1 MLAALLVV
9 ACDREPADL
18 PIATDVQA
26 GAVDVP
32 TDTPRPTPT
41 RRSLEYYESLSAT
54 AIAQADFQPNPN
66 PAPRRIPGET
76 CPEYEPELY
85 INRLAFVGL
94 NPREEI
100 DHYLYWTPD
109 GEQLVFNENYT
120 NIRAVDAD
128 GSEIRTIVNI
138 YPSKFLPTPPYSLHL
153 DLSQDGSRIV
163 YSSCEFDILG
173 PVAQK
178 SGSIQSMV
186 LTDSFGR
193 DGSWYELASIG
204 IDGTSL
210 RRLTDNEHMDHY
222 PAWSPDGTRI
232 AFIEEPEYD
241 FILSIIPAD
250 GSGKATRLTTG
261 DDLHVQLLPPVW
273 SPDGELLAFFAEEW
287 DEYGLSNVIHTLRHD
302 GSDLTRIGFS
312 MVLPVWSADSGELIF
327 ARTEELDGSPGMWEA
342 TIYSV
347 RPDGTRMQEVWSSAP
362 RPYELYGLDQR
373 FPRVLQ
379 LALYPDGSELLF
391 LYYEETHGNDDDY
404 FGLYIV
410 NADGSGLRRL
420 ASFETF
426 VRAEWSPDGSRIA
439 VLDLANGDED
449 VSLITMT
456 PATGDVRLLA
466 GADGTRYTH
475 NFEDGRFQ
483 VLSTPG
489 LDVSVDVSACAEGL
503 VVPEPEAHP
512 GLVQDC
518 ETLLTVRD
526 ALAGEADLD
535 WSGQSAMEEWEGVT
549 IECCPS
555 RVSELSLADRGLTG
569 VIPPEIG
576 QLASLVS
583 LDLSSNRLSGAIP
596 PEIGQLAELESL
608 DLTRNWLTGAIP
620 PGFDGLRS
628 LKLGRNYLSGSIP
641 RELGSDGMLEELHLN
656 NNYLTGSIPGELGS
670 HSHLEKLYIQSNNL
684 SGSIPAELGSLSG
697 LSYFDLSN
705 NWLEGP
711 IPPELGDL
719 DWKWLSYARLYNTQI
734 EGCIPAEMWD
744 RRRWEDRDRFELQR
758 CDGADS

>member
-1 MLAALLVV
+1 M
-9 ACDREPADL
+9 
-18 PIATDVQA
+18 
-26 GAVDVP
+26 
-32 TDTPRPTPT
+32 
-41 RRSLEYYESLSAT
+41 
-54 AIAQADFQPNPN
+54 NP
-66 PAPRRIPGET
+66 
-76 CPEYEPELY
+76 L
-85 INRLAFVGL
+85 
-94 NPREEI
+94 EEI

-109 GEQLVFNENYT
+109 GERLVFNENYT
-120 NIRAVDAD
+120 NIRVVDVQ
-128 GSEIRTIVNI
+128 GSEIRTIVNL
-138 YPSKFLPTPPYSLHL
+138 YPGRWFPPYSLHL
-153 DLSQDGSRIV
+153 DLSPDGSRIV
-163 YSSCEFDILG
+163 YSSCEYDILG

-287 DEYGLSNVIHTLRHD
+287 DEYGLGLNALHTVRHD

-312 MVLPVWSADSGELIF
+312 TVLPVWSADSGELTF
-327 ARTEELDGSPGMWEA
+327 ARTDELDGSPGKGEA
-342 TIYSV
+342 AIYTV
-347 RPDGTRMQEVWSSAP
+347 RPDGTGMRKVWSSGP
-362 RPYELYGLDQR
+362 RPYELYKS
-373 FPRVLQ
+373 FPLILQ
-379 LALYPDGSELLF
+379 LSWSADGSELLF
-391 LYYEETHGNDDDY
+391 LYYEQTHSSYYGY

-420 ASFETF
+420 APFETL

-439 VLDLANGDED
+439 VLDLANVDED
-449 VSLITMT
+449 GSLITMT
-456 PATGDVRLLA
+456 PETGDVRLLA
-466 GADGTRYTH
+466 RADRVDRFLT
-475 NFEDGRFQ
+475 EGRFQ
-483 VLSTPG
+483 VLNTPG
-489 LDVSVDVSACAEGL
+489 PDLPVDGSACSEGL
-503 VVPEPEAHP
+503 VAPEPEANP

-628 LKLGRNYLSGSIP
+628 LKLGRNYLSGGIP
-641 RELGSDGMLEELHLN
+641 PELGSHGMLEELYLN
-656 NNYLTGSIPGELGS
+656 NNFLTGSIPAQLGRLS
-670 HSHLEKLYIQSNNL
+670 RLEKLGLQSNNF
-684 SGSIPAELGSLSG
+684 SGNIPAELGSLSR
-697 LSYFDLSN
+697 LRYLDLSN

-711 IPPELGDL
+711 VPLELGSLSAL
-719 DWKWLSYARLYNTQI
+719 DWLGLYNYKL
-734 EGCIPAEMWD
+734 EGCIPGQLWD
-744 RRRWEDRDRFELQR
+744 RQGIWAWADRSRSELQP
-758 CDGADS
+758 CEADS